1 MLRFIVRRFIY
12 ALLLLFVASVL
23 IFSGLRV
30 APGDVTGALVS
41 VTGTTEITIRNVR
54 ERLAL
59 DEPLATQYA
68 TFLKNVL
75 SGDPGNSFI
84 SGARI
89 SDMIRDSGARTLK
102 LGLAALIL
110 TYALAIPL
118 GVLAAW
124 SRNSPQDQGVRF
136 LAVLGM
142 GIPNFFL
149 AVLLIQLFAVKLQ
162 WLPVAGSE
170 GFKAVI
176 LPAVVL
182 AIESMAINMRLMRSS
197 MLEELSKDYVRT
209 LKAKGLSTRRVIWV
223 HGLRNALVPVIAF
236 AGIVIPLILGYT
248 LIVEVIFRFEG
259 IGFQLVQA
267 IETRDYLLAQTLA
280 LLFTAIVIF
289 SNFLADVGHQLI
301 DPRVREQART
311 A

>member
-1 MLRFIVRRFIY
+1 MARFVLRRFLY
-12 ALLLLFVASVL
+12 ALLLLFIASLLV
-23 IFSGLRV
+23 FYGLRV
-30 APGDVTGALVS
+30 APGDVTAAVVS
-41 VTGTTEITIRNVR
+41 VTGTQVLINNVK
-54 ERLAL
+54 ERLGL
-59 DEPLATQYA
+59 NKPLAAQY
-68 TFLKNVL
+68 FIFVKNAL
-75 SGDPGNSFI
+75 TGDPGRSLVNGAKI
-84 SGARI
+84 SAVI
-89 SDMIRDSGARTLK
+89 KDSGTKTLK
-102 LGLAALIL
+102 LGFAALVL

-124 SRNSPQDQGVRF
+124 RRNSPADQGVRL

-142 GIPNFFL
+142 GVPNFFL
-149 AVLLIQLFAVKLQ
+149 AVLLIQLFAVKLK

-170 GFKAVI
+170 GFRYVV
-176 LPAVVL
+176 LPAIVL
-182 AIESMAINMRLMRSS
+182 AMESMAINMRLMRSS

-209 LKAKGLSTRRVIWV
+209 LKAKGLTTRRVIWV

-259 IGFQLVQA
+259 IGFQLVQS
-267 IETRDYLLAQTLA
+267 IQKRDYALAQTLA
-280 LLFTAIVIF
+280 LLFTALVIF

-301 DPRVREQART
+301 DPRVRERGRA

>member
-1 MLRFIVRRFIY
+1 MARFIVRRFLY
-12 ALLLLFVASVL
+12 ALLLLFVASAL
-23 IFSGLRV
+23 IFYGLRV
-30 APGDVTGALVS
+30 APGDVTAAIVS
-41 VTGTTEITIRNVR
+41 VTGTKVLIENVK
-54 ERLAL
+54 ERLGL
-59 DEPLATQYA
+59 DEPLAAQY
-68 TFLKNVL
+68 FIFVKNVA
-75 SGDPGNSFI
+75 SGDPGNSLV
-84 SGARI
+84 SGAKI
-89 SDMIRDSGARTLK
+89 SEIITEAGAKTLK
-102 LGLAALIL
+102 LGLAALVL

-124 SRNSPQDQGVRF
+124 SRNSPGDQGIRF

-149 AVLLIQLFAVKLQ
+149 AVLLIQLFAVNLK
-162 WLPVAGSE
+162 WLPVAGSDSY
-170 GFKAVI
+170 KNVI
-176 LPAVVL
+176 LPAIVL
-182 AIESMAINMRLMRSS
+182 AMESMAINMRLMRSS

-259 IGFQLVQA
+259 LGFQLVQA
-267 IETRDYLLAQTLA
+267 ITKRDYALAQTLA
-280 LLFTAIVIF
+280 LLFTALVIF
-289 SNFLADVGHQLI
+289 SNFLADVGHQLV
-301 DPRVREQART
+301 DPRVRERGRT